1 MVVVSST
8 AVIATTWILAC
19 FIGTQA
25 AIAGAIVMTVA
36 CVGAV
41 GIYLILRMT
50 EDRPSRSDR

>member
-36 CVGAV
+36 CVGAM
-41 GIYLILRMT
+41 GAEFT
-50 EDRPSRSDR
+50 GK